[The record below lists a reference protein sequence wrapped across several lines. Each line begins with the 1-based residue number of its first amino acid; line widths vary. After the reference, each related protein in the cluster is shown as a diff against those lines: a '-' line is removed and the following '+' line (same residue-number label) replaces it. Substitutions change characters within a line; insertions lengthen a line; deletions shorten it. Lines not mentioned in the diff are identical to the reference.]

1 MSMIPEQAN
10 IIHTY
15 IPSIED
21 IKNNISSFQIFEHD
35 GIFYG
40 QSHSFLDETDP
51 STTISYNE
59 IIISESIETEKN
71 VIILGINSNEPIN
84 GKIDTGAECC
94 SLNAQDIKT
103 KEDVVEFTFKDSR
116 YRMDLSNQHEIKTAD
131 GGSELRPV
139 VSVSCKVDG
148 NVYKDIL
155 MNLNDRGDLGDLLIG
170 MNLIDHLNIT
180 GKPSLE
186 EVISKCKEA
195 LF

>member
-10 IIHTY
+10 IIYTY

-21 IKNNISSFQIFEHD
+21 IKNNVSSFQIFEHD
-35 GIFYG
+35 DIFYG
-40 QSHSFLDETDP
+40 QSHTFLDETDP
-51 STTISYNE
+51 ETSISYNE
-59 IIISESIETEKN
+59 TIINESIETEKN
-71 VIILGINSNEPIN
+71 VIILGINSNNPIA

-94 SLNAQDIKT
+94 SLNAQDIKINN
-103 KEDVVEFTFKDSR
+103 DVVEFTFNDSR

-139 VSVSCKVDG
+139 VSVSCKVDD
-148 NVYKDIL
+148 NVHKDIL
-155 MNLNDRGDLGDLLIG
+155 INLNDRGDMGDLLIG

-180 GKPSLE
+180 NKPSIE
-186 EVISKCKEA
+186 EAIIKCKEA